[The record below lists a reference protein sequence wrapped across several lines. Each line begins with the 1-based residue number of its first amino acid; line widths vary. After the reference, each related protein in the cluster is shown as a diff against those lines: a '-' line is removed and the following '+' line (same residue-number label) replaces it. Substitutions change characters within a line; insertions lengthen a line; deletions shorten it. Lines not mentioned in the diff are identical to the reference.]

1 MAKQPYIPLYIG
13 DWEQDTNC
21 LSIEAEGAWLK
32 VVFKC
37 WKNAGVFTC
46 TTAGL
51 ARLCK
56 VDCLKFASILLEWKM
71 NDICEIQES
80 EDGIITITSRR
91 IKREAQISAV
101 RADSGS
107 KGGSKTQAKCKAKP
121 QAKTK
126 QIPDIDN
133 EIDSEVELKKES
145 ASEID
150 FTQPDVPGDDIT
162 LPFETEPMRKLWAAW
177 KEARWRN
184 HRVRYAIMGEQ
195 ADLRRLQGMSFNQ
208 IEQTIQQAISGN
220 WKNLYPE
227 KNGKPTY
234 KTRQQKNTDDLVAGF
249 AARYGSDA
257 DA

>member
-1 MAKQPYIPLYIG
+1 MAKEDFCFTYYDGDAARDTTHMNRLDRGAYHDLILAQRKFGHLTFDQIKKVLGRDFNECWPAIELIMKTDSDGKYYI
-13 DWEQDTNC
+13 E
-21 LSIEAEGAWLK
+21 WLD
-32 VVFKC
+32 
-37 WKNAGVFTC
+37 N
-46 TTAGL
+46 
-51 ARLCK
+51 
-56 VDCLKFASILLEWKM
+56 S
-71 NDICEIQES
+71 
-80 EDGIITITSRR
+80 
-91 IKREAQISAV
+91 IKRMRKHS
-101 RADSGS
+101 
-107 KGGSKTQAKCKAKP
+107 
-121 QAKTK
+121 TK
-126 QIPDIDN
+126 QSENVSKRYQNSTKSIPNATKGVPLGDGHGYGDGNGNGYEN
-133 EIDSEVELKKES
+133 EGGVT
-145 ASEID
+145 ID
-150 FTQPDVPGDDIT
+150 FTKPDVPGDEIT

-208 IEQTIQQAISGN
+208 IEQTIQQAIGGN

>member
-1 MAKQPYIPLYIG
+1 MAKEDFCFTYYDGDAARDTTHMNRLDRGAYHDLILAQRKFGHLTFDQIKKVLGRDFNECWPAIELIMKTDSDGKYYI
-13 DWEQDTNC
+13 E
-21 LSIEAEGAWLK
+21 WLD
-32 VVFKC
+32 
-37 WKNAGVFTC
+37 N
-46 TTAGL
+46 
-51 ARLCK
+51 
-56 VDCLKFASILLEWKM
+56 S
-71 NDICEIQES
+71 
-80 EDGIITITSRR
+80 
-91 IKREAQISAV
+91 IKRMRKHS
-101 RADSGS
+101 
-107 KGGSKTQAKCKAKP
+107 
-121 QAKTK
+121 TK
-126 QIPDIDN
+126 QSENVSKRYQNSTKSIPNATKGVPLGDGHGYGDGNGNGYEN
-133 EIDSEVELKKES
+133 EGGVT
-145 ASEID
+145 ID
-150 FTQPDVPGDDIT
+150 FTKPDVPGDEIT